1 MKLTKL
7 FFVLVAIF
15 FICSC
20 SVYMAANQPA
30 KKDMTVLK
38 EGIHQSVVRAELG
51 QPVWSGEEDGC
62 PCDLY
67 KFKQGYSKGSKAG
80 RAIFHGLA
88 DVFTLGLWEVV
99 GTPVELIASGTDV
112 TVKVFYDKDLKVLRV
127 QTLEEGKSKEPEPG
141 KTPEPEKT
149 PEPDKTPEPQP
160 PEKPITSIPVTPT
173 QGKVDLPA
181 KPQPVAPPQSK
192 SIVTVNWT
200 SANIRSG
207 AGNEFPVVTNVKQG
221 DKLILLGEDG
231 EWFKVQLENGSQEG
245 WISNGVVK

>member
-7 FFVLVAIF
+7 SFVLAAIF

-38 EGIHQSVVRAELG
+38 EGIHQSAVRAEMG
-51 QPVWSGEEDGC
+51 QPVWSGVEDGC
-62 PCDLY
+62 PCDLF
-67 KFKQGYSKGSKAG
+67 KFKQGYSKGLKAG

-99 GTPVELIASGTDV
+99 GTPVELIASGTDT
-112 TVKVFYDKDLKVLRV
+112 TVKVFYDKDLKVVRV
-127 QTLEEGKSKEPEPG
+127 QTLEGGKSKEPEPG
-141 KTPEPEKT
+141 KTSEPEKT
-149 PEPDKTPEPQP
+149 PEP
-160 PEKPITSIPVTPT
+160 
-173 QGKVDLPA
+173 
-181 KPQPVAPPQSK
+181 QPVALPPSK
-192 SIVTVNWT
+192 NIVTVTWT
-200 SANIRSG
+200 SADIRSG

-231 EWFKVQLENGSQEG
+231 EWLKVQLENGSQEG

>member
-7 FFVLVAIF
+7 SFVLAAIF

-20 SVYMAANQPA
+20 SVYMAANQPS
-30 KKDMTVLK
+30 KKDLTVLK
-38 EGIHQSVVRAELG
+38 EGIHQSAVRAELG

-99 GTPVELIASGTDV
+99 GTPVELIASGTDT
-112 TVKVFYDKDLKVLRV
+112 TVKVFYDKDLKVVRV
-127 QTLEEGKSKEPEPG
+127 QTLEGGKSKEPEPG
-141 KTPEPEKT
+141 KTSEPEKT
-149 PEPDKTPEPQP
+149 PEPQAVALP
-160 PEKPITSIPVTPT
+160 P
-173 QGKVDLPA
+173 
-181 KPQPVAPPQSK
+181 SK
-192 SIVTVNWT
+192 NIVTVTWT
-200 SANIRSG
+200 SADIRSG

-231 EWFKVQLENGSQEG
+231 EWLKVQLENGSQEG

>member
-1 MKLTKL
+1 MKVTKL
-7 FFVLVAIF
+7 SFVLAAIF

-30 KKDMTVLK
+30 KKDLTVLK
-38 EGIHQSVVRAELG
+38 EGIHQSAVRAELG

-62 PCDLY
+62 QCDLY

-99 GTPVELIASGTDV
+99 GTPVELIASGTDT
-112 TVKVFYDKDLKVLRV
+112 TVKVFYDKDLKVVRV
-127 QTLEEGKSKEPEPG
+127 QTLEGGKSKEPEPG
-141 KTPEPEKT
+141 KTSEPEKT
-149 PEPDKTPEPQP
+149 PEP
-160 PEKPITSIPVTPT
+160 
-173 QGKVDLPA
+173 
-181 KPQPVAPPQSK
+181 QPVALPPSK
-192 SIVTVNWT
+192 NIVTVTWT
-200 SANIRSG
+200 SADIRSG

-231 EWFKVQLENGSQEG
+231 EWLKVQLENGSQEG

>member
-1 MKLTKL
+1 MKLPKI
-7 FFVLVAIF
+7 LVILMLTC

-38 EGIHQSVVRAELG
+38 EGIHQSLVRAELG

-88 DVFTLGLWEVV
+88 DIFTLGLWEVV

-112 TVKVFYDKDLKVLRV
+112 TAKVFYDKDLKVLRV
-127 QTLEEGKSKEPEPG
+127 HTFEEGKSKEPESG
-141 KTPEPEKT
+141 KTPEPQT
-149 PEPDKTPEPQP
+149 PETS
-160 PEKPITSIPVTPT
+160 ITSVPVTPT
-173 QGKVDLPA
+173 RGEVDLPA
-181 KPQPVAPPQSK
+181 QPEPVALSPSK
-192 SIVTVNWT
+192 NIVTVTWT
-200 SANIRSG
+200 SADIRSG
-207 AGNEFPVVTNVKQG
+207 AGNEFSIVANVKQG

-231 EWFKVQLENGSQEG
+231 EWLKVQLENGSQEG
-245 WISNGVVK
+245 WISSAVVK

>member
-1 MKLTKL
+1 
-7 FFVLVAIF
+7 
-15 FICSC
+15 
-20 SVYMAANQPA
+20 MAANQPA

-112 TVKVFYDKDLKVLRV
+112 TAKVFYDKDLKVVRF
-127 QTLEEGKSKEPEPG
+127 QTFEGGKSKEPEPA
-141 KTPEPEKT
+141 
-149 PEPDKTPEPQP
+149 KTPEPQP
-160 PEKPITSIPVTPT
+160 SEKSITSIPVTPT
-173 QGKVDLPA
+173 QGTVDVA
-181 KPQPVAPPQSK
+181 TQPQPIVPPPSK
-192 SIVTVNWT
+192 NIVTVTWT
-200 SANIRSG
+200 SADIRSG
-207 AGNEFPVVTNVKQG
+207 AGSEFPVVTNVKQG
-221 DKLILLGEDG
+221 DKLLLLGEDG
-231 EWFKVQLENGSQEG
+231 EWFKVQLEDGSQEG
-245 WISNGVVK
+245 WISGGVVK